1 LTSLEEPLRNSPGA
15 AANGCIFGTT
25 SGVID
30 CAGKVVLSALV
41 VLPFA
46 GGETVIAGC
55 ATMPAMCALPRAKW
69 TRRKVEHV

>member
-1 LTSLEEPLRNSPGA
+1 
-15 AANGCIFGTT
+15 
-25 SGVID
+25 
-30 CAGKVVLSALV
+30 VLSALV